1 MGETRG
7 RRRTRPGLPALVLAL
22 LGIALL
28 VALGPEIARGGPSV
42 VERQSELT
50 SLKAQIEEK
59 RRQIETLRRQ
69 GQNLERIV
77 AELEREQAMTE
88 RYLAALRLQETA
100 LEQELTTRQLDL
112 AAKEHQI
119 ASVRRELGQA
129 LVHYYKQRRVT
140 DAELLISSSTFG
152 ELFARS
158 QYWARTVQNL
168 RERLFQVRA
177 TSDEIERELALIR
190 DRRTEMLGVKA
201 ERESQMR
208 RLVRE
213 EASRRADRATVDRQV
228 ARAEAQAQKL
238 VEAQRRVEELIR
250 EAQRARAPSA
260 ETGPAVKRGR
270 LPWPVR
276 GEITARFGTVVNPR
290 FGTQVLQK
298 GIEIAAAEGTPVR
311 AVSGG
316 RVVYA
321 GWLEGY
327 GNTVVLDHGRD
338 FFTLYAHASQLLVHQ
353 GAPVTAGS
361 EIARVGSTD
370 ALSGPGLYFE
380 VRQGAAAQDPLEW
393 LE

>member
-1 MGETRG
+1 
-7 RRRTRPGLPALVLAL
+7 
-22 LGIALL
+22 
-28 VALGPEIARGGPSV
+28 LGPGSARGGPSV
-42 VERQSELT
+42 VEREGELK

-59 RRQIETLRRQ
+59 RRQIEALRRQ

-100 LEQELTTRQLDL
+100 LEQDLTTRQLDL
-112 AAKEHQI
+112 AAKEQQI
-119 ASVRRELGQA
+119 ASVRRELGTA

-168 RERLFQVRA
+168 RERLYQVRA
-177 TSDEIERELALIR
+177 TSDEIERELAVIR
-190 DRRTEMLGVKA
+190 DRREEMLGVKA
-201 ERESQMR
+201 ERERQMR
-208 RLVRE
+208 RLIQE
-213 EASRRADRATVDRQV
+213 EANRREDRAQVDRKV
-228 ARAEAQAQKL
+228 ARAEAQARKL

-250 EAQRARAPSA
+250 EAQRTRTPSA
-260 ETGPAVKRGR
+260 EAGPAVKRGR
-270 LPWPVR
+270 LPWPVKGDIR
-276 GEITARFGTVVNPR
+276 ARFGTVVNPR

-311 AVSGG
+311 AVAGG

-327 GNTVVLDHGRD
+327 GNTVVLDHGND
-338 FFTLYAHASQLLVHQ
+338 FFTLYAHASQLLVRQ
-353 GAPVTAGS
+353 GADVRAGS
-361 EIARVGSTD
+361 EIAHVGATD
-370 ALSGPGLYFE
+370 ALDGPGLYFE
-380 VRQGAAAQDPLEW
+380 VRQGAEARDPLEW

>member
-1 MGETRG
+1 MARTPL
-7 RRRTRPGLPALVLAL
+7 RRRSRPGAPALALAL
-22 LGIALL
+22 LAIVLL
-28 VALGPEIARGGPSV
+28 AALGPGIARGGPSV
-42 VERQSELT
+42 VEREGELK

-88 RYLAALRLQETA
+88 RYLAALRLQEAA
-100 LEQELTTRQLDL
+100 LEQDLTTRQLDL
-112 AAKEHQI
+112 AAKEQQI

-129 LVHYYKQRRVT
+129 LVHYYKQRRIT

-152 ELFARS
+152 ELFARG

-168 RERLFQVRA
+168 RERLFQVRT
-177 TSDEIERELALIR
+177 TSDEIERELAVIR
-190 DRRTEMLGVKA
+190 DRRAEMLGVKG
-201 ERESQMR
+201 ERERQMR
-208 RLVRE
+208 RLVQE
-213 EASRRADRATVDRQV
+213 EASRRADRAQVDRKV
-228 ARAEAQAQKL
+228 ARAEAQARKL

-250 EAQRARAPSA
+250 EARARPPAA
-260 ETGPAVKRGR
+260 GRGPAVKRGR
-270 LPWPVR
+270 LPWPVK

-298 GIEIAAAEGTPVR
+298 GIEIAAAEGTPIR
-311 AVSGG
+311 AATGG

-327 GNTVVLDHGRD
+327 GNTVVLDHGHD
-338 FFTLYAHASQLLVHQ
+338 FFTLYAHASQLLVRQ
-353 GAPVTAGS
+353 GAEVEAGG
-361 EIARVGSTD
+361 EIARVGATD
-370 ALSGPGLYFE
+370 ALDGPGLYFE
-380 VRQGAAAQDPLEW
+380 VRQGAEAQDPLEW